1 VARLAGLP
9 QGVTTRAAS
18 LLAGLNAQ
26 GDDKALSRELAA
38 LDLGQMTPMGAL
50 ELLQKWQRAARGG

>member
-1 VARLAGLP
+1 MVL
-9 QGVTTRAAS
+9 S

-26 GDDKALSRELAA
+26 GDDGRMTRELAA

-50 ELLQKWQRAARGG
+50 ELLQTWQKAARGEG